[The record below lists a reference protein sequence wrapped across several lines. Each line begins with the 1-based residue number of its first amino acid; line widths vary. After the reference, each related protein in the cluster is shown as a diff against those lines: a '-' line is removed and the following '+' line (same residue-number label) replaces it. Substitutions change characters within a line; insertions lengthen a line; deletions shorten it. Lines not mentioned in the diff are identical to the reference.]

1 MILDYLDIV
10 TTILT
15 SRIWKKI
22 PITQKTNTQTGVS
35 TLHSSSDILLATGSG
50 VGGSGGDWTI
60 SDLKTFTRLY
70 NNANDPDISTKKFS
84 NFFYNDAADI
94 FNRDRG
100 DVLNEDKNYPDI
112 QTSRNNQKA
121 FYDSKIP
128 YVVDP
133 KTGSLV
139 NSKGRTT
146 EGNPFSS
153 EQSDTRQGSG
163 KNQNSE
169 SEKSTVSTPN
179 DTLLRRTGER
189 YNTPLRSAAY
199 AGIMR
204 YPEKMPDDSDY
215 ISITAHEYNGATGAS
230 LDNFKSLTNTDR
242 LGKAVGTVI
251 LPIQGAADS
260 SGVAFQRGQLNA
272 IQGVFANAAKGSI
285 EKLGN
290 LDPGGAAKELVSKL
304 TEGGV
309 ELLKDGNTED
319 YLKYYFAGQA
329 VGVPGLVTRATGM
342 ILNQNLEL
350 LFNGPQLRDF
360 NFGFLL
366 SPRSQSEAQIVK
378 GIISFFK
385 KHMAPQTSESTLFLE
400 TPDIFTI
407 KYMHNGV
414 EHPYI
419 NKIKPC
425 ALQGFAVDYTP
436 AQYMTY
442 HDGSMTSYSLRMQF
456 TELKPVYRGDQDKAI
471 EDGGIGY

>member
-133 KTGSLV
+133 NTGSLV

-163 KNQNSE
+163 KNQYSE
-169 SEKSTVSTPN
+169 TEKSTVSTPN
-179 DTLLRRTGER
+179 DALLRRTGDR
-189 YNTPLRSAAY
+189 YNTPLRSTAY
-199 AGIMR
+199 AGLMR

-215 ISITAHEYNGATGAS
+215 ISITAHDYLGATTTS
-230 LDNFKSLTNTDR
+230 FKGLTDAQR
-242 LGKAVGTVI
+242 VGDALGTVI
-251 LPIQGAADS
+251 LPIQSAKDS
-260 SGVAFQRGQLNA
+260 NAVAFQDGQLNA
-272 IQGVFANAAKGSI
+272 IQGAFAAAAGAGI
-285 EKLGN
+285 EGFSD
-290 LDPGGAAKELVSKL
+290 LDFAGGAQDMVSSLGDSAKELLNDKSAA
-304 TEGGV
+304 EF
-309 ELLKDGNTED
+309 LKF
-319 YLKYYFAGQA
+319 YFAGQA
-329 VGVPGLVTRATGM
+329 VKSPGLVTRATGM
-342 ILNQNLEL
+342 VLNQNLEL
-350 LFNGPQLRDF
+350 LLNGPQLREF
-360 NFGFLL
+360 KFGFAL
-366 SPRSQSEAQIVK
+366 SPRSQSEAQVVK
-378 GIISFFK
+378 NIISFFK
-385 KHMAPQTSESTLFLE
+385 KHMAVQRSSSTLFLQ

-407 KYMHNGV
+407 KYMHNGS

-425 ALQGFAVDYTP
+425 ALQGFGVDYAP

-442 HDGSMTSYSLRMQF
+442 QDGSMTSYGLTMSF
-456 TELKPVYRGDQDKAI
+456 KELKPVYRDDQDNAI
-471 EDGGIGY
+471 DGGGIGY

>member
-1 MILDYLDIV
+1 M

-163 KNQNSE
+163 KNHYSE
-169 SEKSTVSTPN
+169 TERSTVSTPN
-179 DTLLRRTGER
+179 DTLLRRTGDR

-215 ISITAHEYNGATGAS
+215 ISITAHEYNGAANTTSFEG
-230 LDNFKSLTNTDR
+230 LTNTDR

-272 IQGVFANAAKGSI
+272 IQATFAAAAGAAI
-285 EKLGN
+285 EKFGELKIA
-290 LDPGGAAKELVSKL
+290 DGAKAL
-304 TEGGV
+304 TETIGKNAKKM
-309 ELLKDGNTED
+309 LDDPNSAD
-319 YLKYYFAGQA
+319 FLKYYFAGQA
-329 VGVPGLVTRATGM
+329 VSSPGLVTRATGM

-456 TELKPVYRGDQDKAI
+456 TELKPVYRNDQDKAI